1 MTSPV
6 SRPAQP
12 SPVFQKKSSTHHHL
26 HLTAQRPALP
36 VVDLSAAS
44 GHVELD
50 LDFLPLDKSHW
61 SDDESEVDSS
71 DTEEDNLDDD
81 DADEDGLWG
90 LHPDEL
96 DVPALVDDDECNPAS
111 TSTRSIP
118 IPSTAKDVSY
128 RVGLMP
134 RRLRPCFDVESPPT
148 RRKSTDGQS
157 FWTPW
162 MDQYL
167 SDAAAVAAMQA
178 AR

>member
-1 MTSPV
+1 MTSSV

-12 SPVFQKKSSTHHHL
+12 SPVLQKKSSTHHHL

-50 LDFLPLDKSHW
+50 LDVLPLDKSHW
-61 SDDESEVDSS
+61 SDDESDVDSS
-71 DTEEDNLDDD
+71 DDAEEDDLDD
-81 DADEDGLWG
+81 AEEDGLWG
-90 LHPDEL
+90 LYPDEL
-96 DVPALVDDDECNPAS
+96 DVPALVDDDDGNPAS

-118 IPSTAKDVSY
+118 IPSTAKDVSP
-128 RVGLMP
+128 RAGLMS
-134 RRLRPCFDVESPPT
+134 RRLRPHFDVESPPT

-162 MDQYL
+162 MDRYL
-167 SDAAAVAAMQA
+167 SDAAAAMRA
-178 AR
+178 GR